1 MAPKGLKFA
10 HVNITSLPKH
20 LDELKL
26 FLQQLP
32 FEILSFNETR
42 LDETIQNNM
51 VQIPGYEIIRRD
63 RNRRGGGVA
72 FLVKN
77 NYSYTLRDDLISK
90 DLEAICIEL
99 TLRMSRPILILTWY
113 RPPDSNAKVFGDL
126 FEEFL
131 QKAEAEH
138 KELIIVGDLNCDLYT
153 NTASSSTKKLI
164 ELLDV
169 YQLKQPL
176 RNLHV

>member
-1 MAPKGLKFA
+1 MY
-10 HVNITSLPKH
+10 ITSLPKH

-32 FEILSFNETR
+32 FEILSLNETR

-77 NYSYTLRDDLISK
+77 NYSYTLRDDLISQ

-113 RPPDSNAKVFGDL
+113 RPPDSNAKYSICLKNF
-126 FEEFL
+126 
-131 QKAEAEH
+131 
-138 KELIIVGDLNCDLYT
+138 C
-153 NTASSSTKKLI
+153 KKG
-164 ELLDV
+164 
-169 YQLKQPL
+169 
-176 RNLHV
+176 RGRT